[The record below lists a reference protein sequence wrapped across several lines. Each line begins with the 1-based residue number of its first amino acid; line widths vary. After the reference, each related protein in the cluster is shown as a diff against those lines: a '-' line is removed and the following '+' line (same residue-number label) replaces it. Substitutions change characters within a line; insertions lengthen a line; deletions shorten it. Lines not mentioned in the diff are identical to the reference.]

1 MNKDEEVIKRDSVHT
16 LFISFYCICFH
27 FFFAFFFLD
36 EDDSAE
42 LDAIISELR
51 DFKIQFEEC
60 SNPPSSSSSIKK
72 INKMDQLTN
81 HPSSSITSSS
91 SPSSSSNT
99 NGCVYELR
107 TLEDQ
112 LEAALA
118 SLTLTINDCTTTN
131 IDSQQQRSSGSSACS
146 SGLGDEIT
154 SDSLNLYNNISNT
167 NHQTTTTTTI
177 VSFSSKIPTVNIT
190 DDCDSAF
197 SDSGSTDKVTSPNH
211 DESVRIIFSFIRFII
226 F

>member
-1 MNKDEEVIKRDSVHT
+1 MC
-16 LFISFYCICFH
+16 L
-27 FFFAFFFLD
+27 FLD

-60 SNPPSSSSSIKK
+60 SKISLNHPLTSKKSTPMESI
-72 INKMDQLTN
+72 LN
-81 HPSSSITSSS
+81 HPSSISIMSSS
-91 SPSSSSNT
+91 SPSQPNS

-118 SLTLTINDCTTTN
+118 SLTLTINDCSSPTSL
-131 IDSQQQRSSGSSACS
+131 DVQQQRSSDSSACS
-146 SGLGDEIT
+146 SGLGDDM
-154 SDSLNLYNNISNT
+154 SNDLLNLYTNT
-167 NHQTTTTTTI
+167 STTNLPTTTGLTTT
-177 VSFSSKIPTVNIT
+177 VSFTSKIPTMNMT

-197 SDSGSTDKVTSPNH
+197 SDSGSTDKVTSPTH
-211 DESVRIIFSFIRFII
+211 EESVSLRYSHR
-226 F
+226 

>member
-1 MNKDEEVIKRDSVHT
+1 MST
-16 LFISFYCICFH
+16 SQFL
-27 FFFAFFFLD
+27 FLD

-60 SNPPSSSSSIKK
+60 SNLP
-72 INKMDQLTN
+72 L
-81 HPSSSITSSS
+81 
-91 SPSSSSNT
+91 SPSSSLIKKPNKMKQSTKHSSPLTTSSVSNNT

-118 SLTLTINDCTTTN
+118 SLTLTINDCTTAD

-146 SGLGDEIT
+146 SGLGDEIAN
-154 SDSLNLYNNISNT
+154 DSLSLFNNISNT
-167 NHQTTTTTTI
+167 NHQTTTT
-177 VSFSSKIPTVNIT
+177 VSFTSKIATTNIT

-211 DESVRIIFSFIRFII
+211 DEPVRITTLFII
-226 F
+226 LEKICLLSLYDKKRLRINDD

>member
-1 MNKDEEVIKRDSVHT
+1 MNEYEEVIQRDSVHT
-16 LFISFYCICFH
+16 LFISLLSLSLHWFLI
-27 FFFAFFFLD
+27 LD

-60 SNPPSSSSSIKK
+60 SNLSSHHQSSNKKSNKIEQSTNHSSSSL
-72 INKMDQLTN
+72 M
-81 HPSSSITSSS
+81 SSS
-91 SPSSSSNT
+91 SPSNT

-131 IDSQQQRSSGSSACS
+131 IDSQQQQRSSGSSACS
-146 SGLGDEIT
+146 SGLGDEIAN
-154 SDSLNLYNNISNT
+154 DSLNPYNILNT
-167 NHQTTTTTTI
+167 NHPTTTT
-177 VSFSSKIPTVNIT
+177 SFTSKIPTMNTT

-197 SDSGSTDKVTSPNH
+197 SDSGSTDKVTSPNQ
-211 DESVRIIFSFIRFII
+211 DESVRIKFSF
-226 F
+226 

>member
-1 MNKDEEVIKRDSVHT
+1 VNKDEEVMQRDSIHT
-16 LFISFYCICFH
+16 LCISFFLS
-27 FFFAFFFLD
+27 FLLD

-60 SNPPSSSSSIKK
+60 SNLSSSAHHQSSLKK
-72 INKMDQLTN
+72 PNKMDQSTN
-81 HPSSSITSSS
+81 HPPSSIMSSS
-91 SPSSSSNT
+91 SPSTSNT

-118 SLTLTINDCTTTN
+118 SLTLTINDCTATN

-154 SDSLNLYNNISNT
+154 NDSLNLYPISNT
-167 NHQTTTTTTI
+167 NHPTIATTTTTI
-177 VSFSSKIPTVNIT
+177 VSFTSKIPTMNTT

-211 DESVRIIFSFIRFII
+211 DESVRITFPFIQFITL
-226 F
+226 

>member
-1 MNKDEEVIKRDSVHT
+1 VCSHIV
-16 LFISFYCICFH
+16 
-27 FFFAFFFLD
+27 FFTD
-36 EDDSAE
+36 DDDSAE

-60 SNPPSSSSSIKK
+60 SNLSSHQQSLISK
-72 INKMDQLTN
+72 NTKMEHSTN
-81 HPSSSITSSS
+81 HPISSTTSSSS
-91 SPSSSSNT
+91 SPSTSSST

-118 SLTLTINDCTTTN
+118 SLTLTINDCTN

-146 SGLGDEIT
+146 SGLGAEIT
-154 SDSLNLYNNISNT
+154 NDSLNLYNLSNT
-167 NHQTTTTTTI
+167 NHQTTTSVSFTSKMTTTA
-177 VSFSSKIPTVNIT
+177 T

-197 SDSGSTDKVTSPNH
+197 SDSGSTDKVSSPNH
-211 DESVRIIFSFIRFII
+211 DESVRIEMTSQILND
-226 F
+226 

>member
-1 MNKDEEVIKRDSVHT
+1 MDTENSEHRSQLNGKDGSYSPSSIH
-16 LFISFYCICFH
+16 IC
-27 FFFAFFFLD
+27 D

-60 SNPPSSSSSIKK
+60 SNHSSSTSNQLLVKK
-72 INKMDQLTN
+72 SHKMEQSTN
-81 HPSSSITSSS
+81 HPSSTITSSS
-91 SPSSSSNT
+91 SISNT
-99 NGCVYELR
+99 NGCVNELR

-131 IDSQQQRSSGSSACS
+131 VDSQQQRSSGSSACS

-154 SDSLNLYNNISNT
+154 NDSSNLYNNTLNT
-167 NHQTTTTTTI
+167 NNQTTTTTTT
-177 VSFSSKIPTVNIT
+177 VSFTTKIATRNT
-190 DDCDSAF
+190 ADDCDSAF
-197 SDSGSTDKVTSPNH
+197 SDSGSTDKVAVPNH
-211 DESVRIIFSFIRFII
+211 DES
-226 F
+226 

>member
-1 MNKDEEVIKRDSVHT
+1 VNKDEEVIKRDSVHT
-16 LFISFYCICFH
+16 LFIFLFYFSSFSRFLL
-27 FFFAFFFLD
+27 LD

-60 SNPPSSSSSIKK
+60 SNPPSLSSSSHHQSSIKK
-72 INKMDQLTN
+72 PNKMEPLTN

-91 SPSSSSNT
+91 SSSTSNT

-118 SLTLTINDCTTTN
+118 SLTLTINDCTITN

-146 SGLGDEIT
+146 SGLGDELT
-154 SDSLNLYNNISNT
+154 NDSLNHYNNISNT
-167 NHQTTTTTTI
+167 SYQTTTTTTT
-177 VSFSSKIPTVNIT
+177 VSFISKIPTTNTT

-211 DESVRIIFSFIRFII
+211 DESVRIIFLFF
-226 F
+226 